1 MHMQR
6 HTHSIFPMQT
16 QTTSHIQNQQINLIS
31 TLGKLI
37 TQSRAWMAYEI
48 FAAIMLRGV
57 LGRLPT
63 NCSAGSTAA
72 FSPSY
77 RPPAKAFCPLSPSVK
92 PHESLCPA
100 GTSLAPRK
108 PQRFGHH
115 QQKRSPSKKTK
126 SDQNL
131 ALC

>member
-1 MHMQR
+1 MQR
-6 HTHSIFPMQT
+6 HTHSIFPVQT

-63 NCSAGSTAA
+63 NCALLAA
-72 FSPSY
+72 LPPSPH
-77 RPPAKAFCPLSPSVK
+77 PTDP
-92 PHESLCPA
+92 
-100 GTSLAPRK
+100 
-108 PQRFGHH
+108 
-115 QQKRSPSKKTK
+115 QQKLPAHYHPR
-126 SDQNL
+126 
-131 ALC
+131 